1 MRKCQVQ
8 GFFPTKRACP
18 TPDVDYYETALSFTE
33 GPGFFYLPHSFAV
46 VGWWCHFL
54 RSRNDLIPFRP
65 LHHLLEP
72 DCWNKFNNSRLES
85 RSSTFL
91 SRVIKRRHVLVHF
104 FLFFLITCTMQVS
117 QPTRWW
123 YIGHI
128 HWKGRKG
135 RKNKWQFLIKL
146 LLLLLA
152 RNGNHSRQRQCD
164 GREWRHAYFPYCRYA
179 ARW

>member
-72 DCWNKFNNSRLES
+72 DCWNKFNSRLES

-164 GREWRHAYFPYCRYA
+164 GREWRHFPYCRYA